1 MSILNNDYIKKIK
14 VKNSYVKIDEIIAW
28 IDANTLKQG
37 QNGKSDGE
45 EEDSSSA
52 RNPADSLVGKRVVCF
67 TSNSQLHCER
77 LAFQSN

>member
-1 MSILNNDYIKKIK
+1 MLSVLKSDYVKNKKIK
-14 VKNSYVKIDEIIAW
+14 SY
-28 IDANTLKQG
+28 ANTLKQG
-37 QNGKSDGE
+37 ENGKSDGA

-52 RNPADSLVGKRVVCF
+52 RNRADSLVGKRVVCF